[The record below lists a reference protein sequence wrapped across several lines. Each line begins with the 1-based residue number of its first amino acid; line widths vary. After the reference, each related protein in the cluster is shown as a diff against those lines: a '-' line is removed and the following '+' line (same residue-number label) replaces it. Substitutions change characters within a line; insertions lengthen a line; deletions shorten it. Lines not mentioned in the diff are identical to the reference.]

1 MQLLGPALKLWAKD
15 YGTTGVWIENQ
26 AVDLA
31 YGWAMH
37 PESRAHPGIS
47 LSVQTDPLMD
57 RIREFHLT
65 IPIPHEYRFGDPISV
80 HRI

>member
-1 MQLLGPALKLWAKD
+1 MKKRALRVGSQGTSGTEPGLVMQLLGPALKLWAKD

-57 RIREFHLT
+57 RIK
-65 IPIPHEYRFGDPISV
+65 
-80 HRI
+80 